1 MVIFNNQ
8 RICSQLFG
16 KSLDDFV
23 FWMVILHSIIQGF
36 ITLGADQAKRSRCIQ
51 EELISCRVK
60 AKAALLLIQINV
72 NSSKF

>member
-1 MVIFNNQ
+1 
-8 RICSQLFG
+8 
-16 KSLDDFV
+16 
-23 FWMVILHSIIQGF
+23 MVILHSIIQGF